1 MTDHDS
7 GYKLLFAHP
16 EMVRDLILE
25 FVPGDWQ
32 SLIDF
37 STLERINAS
46 FVSDEGKARHDDM
59 IWRVELATKPRETLY
74 LYLLF
79 EFQSKPDHWMA
90 LRLLVYIGLFY
101 QELIRQNR
109 HLRRLPPVLP
119 IVLYNGEHRWHAA
132 TEFSALID
140 LATPEV
146 LRGYLPELR
155 YVLIDEGRY
164 DPAELAHRQ
173 NLAAALFR
181 LELARTPDEIREV
194 VRALVA
200 WLDAPEQQE
209 LRRTLTKWLLR
220 LMRRRVTQTEIPEV
234 QDLLEVDTMLA
245 ERMKRWTREWKQ
257 EGFREGIELGIQ
269 QGELLWKRVQTA
281 SNLRRLLAKR
291 FGPIPT
297 EIELRISAASLE
309 ELESW
314 LDRILD
320 APTLDAVF
328 EQQGE

>member
-1 MTDHDS
+1 
-7 GYKLLFAHP
+7 
-16 EMVRDLILE
+16 
-25 FVPGDWQ
+25 
-32 SLIDF
+32 
-37 STLERINAS
+37 
-46 FVSDEGKARHDDM
+46 
-59 IWRVELATKPRETLY
+59 
-74 LYLLF
+74 
-79 EFQSKPDHWMA
+79 
-90 LRLLVYIGLFY
+90 
-101 QELIRQNR
+101 
-109 HLRRLPPVLP
+109 LPPVLP
-119 IVLYNGEHRWHAA
+119 IVLYNGERRWRAA

-146 LRGYLPELR
+146 LRAYLPELR

-164 DPAELAHRQ
+164 DPAELARRH

-194 VRALVA
+194 VQELIQ
-200 WLDAPEQQE
+200 WLKAPEQRE

-220 LMRRRVTQTEIPEV
+220 LMRRRVTQNEIPEV

-245 ERMKRWTREWKQ
+245 ERIKRWTREWKEEGVR
-257 EGFREGIELGIQ
+257 EGFQQGIQ

-309 ELESW
+309 ELEAW
-314 LDRILD
+314 FDRAID
-320 APTLDAVF
+320 AQTLEEVF
-328 EQQGE
+328 EKP

>member
-1 MTDHDS
+1 M
-7 GYKLLFAHP
+7 
-16 EMVRDLILE
+16 
-25 FVPGDWQ
+25 
-32 SLIDF
+32 
-37 STLERINAS
+37 
-46 FVSDEGKARHDDM
+46 
-59 IWRVELATKPRETLY
+59 
-74 LYLLF
+74 
-79 EFQSKPDHWMA
+79 
-90 LRLLVYIGLFY
+90 
-101 QELIRQNR
+101 
-109 HLRRLPPVLP
+109 LP
-119 IVLYNGEHRWHAA
+119 IVLYNGERRWRAA

-146 LRGYLPELR
+146 LRAYLPELR

-164 DPAELAHRQ
+164 DPAELARRH

-200 WLDAPEQQE
+200 WLDAPEQRE

-245 ERMKRWTREWKQ
+245 ERMKRWTREWKEEGLR
-257 EGFREGIELGIQ
+257 EGFQQGIQQGIQ
-269 QGELLWKRVQTA
+269 QGELLGKRVEAATT
-281 SNLRRLLAKR
+281 LRRLLAKR

-309 ELESW
+309 ELEAW
-314 LDRILD
+314 FDRAID
-320 APTLDAVF
+320 APTLAVVF
-328 EQQGE
+328 EEQRGE